1 MRVMWKNRKNNRIWK
16 YRPVVRLTG
25 RRTLENITKESIII
39 MAVSCLLLLL
49 LATLMLEREGDFM
62 GINLSRE

>member
-1 MRVMWKNRKNNRIWK
+1 MWKNKKNNRIWK

-25 RRTLENITKESIII
+25 TGTLENITKESII

-49 LATLMLEREGDFM
+49 LVTLMLEREGDLT
-62 GINLSRE
+62 GINSSRE